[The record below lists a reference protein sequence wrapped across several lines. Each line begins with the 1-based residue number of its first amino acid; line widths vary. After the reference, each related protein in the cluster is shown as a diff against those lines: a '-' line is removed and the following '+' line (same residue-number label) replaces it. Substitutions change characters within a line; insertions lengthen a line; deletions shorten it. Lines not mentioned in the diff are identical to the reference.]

1 MTTTRKTGQLSAGQA
16 LSAAL
21 GRAKLLQGELNERLR
36 KAAERFER
44 GGLPDRDAVREVERI
59 EAALRRAV
67 EGGR

>member
-1 MTTTRKTGQLSAGQA
+1 MTTTRKTRLSADQA

-21 GRAKLLQGELNERLR
+21 GRAKLLQGEVDRRLR
-36 KAAERFER
+36 EAAERFER